1 MRQRVSL
8 YIYENGRILLFYRI
22 RADRT
27 HYVAIGGGV
36 EPGETIA
43 EAALREAKEE
53 TNYDIVLGPKL
64 WEKECAGEYCE
75 YAYLVTEFSG
85 ELALGG
91 PELARQTPDNQH
103 IFKWLP
109 LEDIPQL
116 DLYPGPVMPEQIA
129 RIQEL
134 LLGT

>member
-1 MRQRVSL
+1 MRERVSL
-8 YIYENGRILLFYRI
+8 YIYRNGRILFFYRV
-22 RADRT
+22 RPDRT

-36 EPGETIA
+36 EPGETLV

-53 TNYDIVLGPKL
+53 TNYDIMLGPKL
-64 WEKECAGEYCE
+64 WEKERIGAYCE

-91 PELARQTPDNQH
+91 PELARQTPNNRH
-103 IFKWLP
+103 IFKWIS

-116 DLYPGPVMPEQIA
+116 DLYPGPVTSAQVAQI
-129 RIQEL
+129 RKL
-134 LLGT
+134 LP